1 MEVMQRVYEMISEAS
16 KSLAAEKGLDLIIN
30 DEVCFFK
37 AEKMDVSSEIIKKLD
52 VMAEKSKETEKK

>member
-1 MEVMQRVYEMISEAS
+1 MVSEAS

-37 AEKMDVSSEIIKKLD
+37 NDKMDVSADIIKKLD
-52 VMAEKSKETEKK
+52 QMAEKNKNEAEKK